1 MDRPLGPRQPDKRLT
16 AYESIFGRPSVPQHH
31 SPGQSSVQNYP
42 PTPNYP
48 QNQYPYP
55 STNPQHYPSTS
66 TSFSPHPYL
75 QQQPSS
81 RQSFYAP
88 PQPQN
93 QSWAYPN
100 YSYHQPQY
108 PQSSLSPVPSNQV
121 AYPQQPDDPAD
132 PNYESFARQS
142 VIPPQAY
149 QAQAYHNSPVAQQHG
164 PWGPRPPPPPQQQ
177 QQQPQQPA
185 YEYEH
190 DFRYQNGAASPSHTN
205 IPHLGVNIDVD
216 NGRLGLDFDDDESSP
231 SDTDDSEL
239 PWANSRSSSKQPR
252 QSYYQPPQPT
262 LAHHRLS
269 TQRQQSPPDSNSIRS
284 TDSGYSATS
293 VPTSKPYSLQLDTAL
308 MNPATSRAASASST
322 HIDPSA
328 SGSTNG
334 NRRSS
339 ESARTMPGPFRRDR
353 SLQVQDRTRSMSATA
368 STHARSSHQDQTVP
382 SPASTS
388 RARPAPSQLGQ
399 PSSPSPYPRRPP
411 IVYPAL
417 LSRVAEALRARIVLS
432 DIVKDGLTYKNAFDG
447 RQAVDKIAYII
458 KTTDRNLALLLGR
471 ALDAQKY
478 FHAVTY
484 DHRLR
489 DSSSDVYQFRTRV
502 GSPFHSG
509 ELSPPPVTSP
519 GSQSTSITTDSA
531 TTRDTGSPSNEASTE
546 SDPGKHPHTTAA
558 PSTDAAEDV
567 LLPIGVF
574 TLLTDC
580 YSPTCS
586 RDRLCYSITCPRRL
600 EQIHSKSQPGLG
612 IKRQLSRES
621 LGDLDHVEPGL
632 LWIHTVSKEIVD
644 SVSDQEKRRQ
654 EAINEVIYT
663 ERDFVRDMEYLRDVW
678 IAPLSASDIIPEQ
691 RRADFIEQVFWN
703 IHDVIGVNTR
713 LRDAL
718 NKRQKSY
725 AVIEGI
731 ADIFLDI
738 VPLFAPFVSYG
749 AHQLYGK
756 YEFEKE
762 KSSNPAFAQFV
773 EETERRPDSRKLE
786 LNAYLTKPTTR
797 LARYPLLL
805 EAVLKQTPEEC
816 SDKQDI
822 PKVVTLVREFLAEVN
837 LQTGRAENRFNLL
850 QLEQQ
855 LLFRPGEQVDLRLKE
870 EGREMVYKGTLKRR
884 GGSQSDSGELSVFLL
899 DHALLMAK
907 QKNKAD
913 QFKVYRR
920 PIPLELLLIIA
931 TDETGMRPIV
941 SSRPKRNSSNQG
953 DDHAQPYPPILPVK
967 FEGGGKAGF
976 SITFVHLGRK
986 FYQMTLWAATHAN
999 HRKWIENITR
1009 QQDLMRERSQFFE
1022 MDILSEGFFQ
1032 SVNRANCAAP
1042 FSGGQK
1048 VAYGTFDGVYFQD
1061 LREPNREPIKVL
1073 ALTDVAQVDVLDDY
1087 GLLIVLSEGQ
1097 VITFPLD
1104 ALEAMDPLAGL
1115 KRAKRI
1121 AAHTSFFKS
1130 GVCVGRTFVCVV
1142 KTSPLSST
1150 IKIFE
1155 PIDQNVRG
1163 RNKPTFRKLLQG
1175 GNDTLRIYKEFYI
1188 PVQSSS
1194 IHFLRTKLCVA
1205 CVNGFEIIDPDTLDT
1220 QGLLDPSDES
1230 LDFVRRRGDNTRP
1243 KPVAIYRIENEFLL
1257 CYDEFAFYINRGGRR
1272 SRKHFLVSW
1281 EGAPTSFAF
1290 QYPYVLAFEPTFVE
1304 IRNVET
1310 GSMSQ
1315 VIQGNNLRC
1324 LFTDSPPSLQQA
1336 YTRMSRSSLSSYNG
1350 SSSFG
1355 HGNAPPYASGP
1366 HGAFNGHTS
1375 FPAYGQPPMPVYP
1388 GQLPT
1393 PPVYPGQQ
1401 PPPPYGPNGGGREEI
1416 ILVSDDRVLTL
1427 RMALPGQ

>member
-16 AYESIFGRPSVPQHH
+16 AYESIFGRPGVSHH
-31 SPGQSSVQNYP
+31 ISSGGQSSPQGYP
-42 PTPNYP
+42 IPPGYP

-55 STNPQHYPSTS
+55 PNHQLYSPTS
-66 TSFSPHPYL
+66 VDPHNSPHSSYPYL
-75 QQQPSS
+75 PQPSNP
-81 RQSFYAP
+81 RQSFYGP
-88 PQPQN
+88 SPPQN
-93 QSWAYPN
+93 QSWSYPN
-100 YSYHQPQY
+100 YPYSQSPYPHQSPLL
-108 PQSSLSPVPSNQV
+108 PLPIVHSTNPLDSLN
-121 AYPQQPDDPAD
+121 
-132 PNYESFARQS
+132 RQAIAS
-142 VIPPQAY
+142 THAY
-149 QAQAYHNSPVAQQHG
+149 QAQAYHSSAVQQAQ
-164 PWGPRPPPPPQQQ
+164 WGPRPPPSPHPPQQ
-177 QQQPQQPA
+177 QQPA
-185 YEYEH
+185 YEYEQGPQ
-190 DFRYQNGAASPSHTN
+190 YQNGSPSRSHSTT
-205 IPHLGVNIDVD
+205 PHLGLNIDVD
-216 NGRLGLDFDDDESSP
+216 DGGLGIGFADESSP

-239 PWANSRSSSKQPR
+239 PWTHPQSSGILSQG
-252 QSYYQPPQPT
+252 SYYQIPQPSP
-262 LAHHRLS
+262 ARHRS
-269 TQRQQSPPDSNSIRS
+269 SQRLSPPDSLSIRS
-284 TDSGYSATS
+284 TDSGYSGTS
-293 VPTSKPYSLQLDTAL
+293 APSSIPQSVHFNAAH
-308 MNPATSRAASASST
+308 MNQVGRAASASPY
-322 HIDPSA
+322 IDTSSP
-328 SGSTNG
+328 G
-334 NRRSS
+334 NNVRRSTDS
-339 ESARTMPGPFRRDR
+339 TRTMPGSFRRDR
-353 SLQVQDRTRSMSATA
+353 SLQDRSRSLSATA
-368 STHARSSHQDQTVP
+368 SAHTVTP
-382 SPASTS
+382 PVSASRVRHGT
-388 RARPAPSQLGQ
+388 AQSQGNGQ
-399 PSSPSPYPRRPP
+399 APYPRRSP

-417 LSRVAEALRARIVLS
+417 LSRVAEALRARIVLT

-489 DSSSDVYQFRTRV
+489 DSVSDVYQFRTRV

-509 ELSPPPVTSP
+509 ELSSTPTGTGTPTPDARPELGATS
-519 GSQSTSITTDSA
+519 
-531 TTRDTGSPSNEASTE
+531 DTGSPSNEASTE
-546 SDPGKHPHTTAA
+546 SDPGKQFDT
-558 PSTDAAEDV
+558 STILPTDSSNDAADDV
-567 LLPIGVF
+567 LLPTGVF

-600 EQIHSKSQPGLG
+600 EQQSRLNMKPLPALG

-621 LGDLDHVEPGL
+621 VGDLDNVEPGS

-644 SVSDQEKRRQ
+644 SVSDQEKMRQ

-678 IAPLSASDIIPEQ
+678 IAPLSTQDIIPEP

-703 IHDVIGVNTR
+703 IHDVISVNTR

-731 ADIFLDI
+731 TDIFLDI
-738 VPLFAPFVSYG
+738 VPHFAPFVSYG
-749 AHQLYGK
+749 SHQLYGK

-805 EAVLKQTPEEC
+805 EAVLKHTPDEC
-816 SDKQDI
+816 SDKLDI
-822 PKVVTLVREFLAEVN
+822 PKVVTLIREFLAEVN
-837 LQTGRAENRFNLL
+837 RETGRAENRFNLL

-855 LLFRPGEQVDLRLKE
+855 LLFRPGEQVDLRLRE
-870 EGREMVYKGTLKRR
+870 EGREMIYKGPLKRR
-884 GGSQSDSGELSVFLL
+884 GGSQGDSGELLIFLL
-899 DHALLMAK
+899 DHALLMVK

-913 QFKVYRR
+913 QYKVYRP

-931 TDETGMRPIV
+931 TDETGMRPIITAR
-941 SSRPKRNSSNQG
+941 SDRGHQSR
-953 DDHAQPYPPILPVK
+953 PYPPVIPVK
-967 FEGGGKAGF
+967 LEGGSKTGF
-976 SITFVHLGRK
+976 AITFVLLGRR

-999 HRKWIENITR
+999 HRKWIEHIAN
-1009 QQDLMRERSQFFE
+1009 QQDLMRDRSQFFE
-1022 MDILSEGFFQ
+1022 MDTLSEGFFPG
-1032 SVNRANCAAP
+1032 R
-1042 FSGGQK
+1042 GGHK

-1073 ALTDVAQVDVLDDY
+1073 ALTDVAQLDVLDEY

-1121 AAHTSFFKS
+1121 ATHTSFFKS

-1220 QGLLDPSDES
+1220 QGLLDPGDES

-1272 SRKHFLVSW
+1272 SRKNFLVYW
-1281 EGAPTSFAF
+1281 EGSPTSFAF

-1310 GSMSQ
+1310 ASMSQ

-1324 LFTDSPPSLQQA
+1324 LYTDAPISQSHQRQ
-1336 YTRMSRSSLSSYNG
+1336 SQ
-1350 SSSFG
+1350 SSFSSFTRNG
-1355 HGNAPPYASGP
+1355 FAYGTSPYPAYNEHTTLP
-1366 HGAFNGHTS
+1366 GAYGQS
-1375 FPAYGQPPMPVYP
+1375 PVPMYPVMPPAYGRAA
-1388 GQLPT
+1388 
-1393 PPVYPGQQ
+1393 
-1401 PPPPYGPNGGGREEI
+1401 GREEI

-1427 RMALPGQ
+1427 RMATLPGSS

>member
-1 MDRPLGPRQPDKRLT
+1 MPGPSRRDRPLQDRSW
-16 AYESIFGRPSVPQHH
+16 SIS
-31 SPGQSSVQNYP
+31 
-42 PTPNYP
+42 
-48 QNQYPYP
+48 
-55 STNPQHYPSTS
+55 
-66 TSFSPHPYL
+66 
-75 QQQPSS
+75 
-81 RQSFYAP
+81 
-88 PQPQN
+88 
-93 QSWAYPN
+93 
-100 YSYHQPQY
+100 
-108 PQSSLSPVPSNQV
+108 
-121 AYPQQPDDPAD
+121 
-132 PNYESFARQS
+132 
-142 VIPPQAY
+142 
-149 QAQAYHNSPVAQQHG
+149 
-164 PWGPRPPPPPQQQ
+164 
-177 QQQPQQPA
+177 
-185 YEYEH
+185 
-190 DFRYQNGAASPSHTN
+190 AS
-205 IPHLGVNIDVD
+205 
-216 NGRLGLDFDDDESSP
+216 
-231 SDTDDSEL
+231 
-239 PWANSRSSSKQPR
+239 
-252 QSYYQPPQPT
+252 T
-262 LAHHRLS
+262 LAH
-269 TQRQQSPPDSNSIRS
+269 
-284 TDSGYSATS
+284 
-293 VPTSKPYSLQLDTAL
+293 V
-308 MNPATSRAASASST
+308 
-322 HIDPSA
+322 
-328 SGSTNG
+328 
-334 NRRSS
+334 
-339 ESARTMPGPFRRDR
+339 
-353 SLQVQDRTRSMSATA
+353 
-368 STHARSSHQDQTVP
+368 RSSHADQTVP

-388 RARPAPSQLGQ
+388 SRLRHATSQSQGNGQ
-399 PSSPSPYPRRPP
+399 LSSPTPYPRRSP

-417 LSRVAEALRARIVLS
+417 LSRVAEALRARIVLT

-489 DSSSDVYQFRTRV
+489 DSASDVYQFRTRV

-509 ELSPPPVTSP
+509 ELSPPAVTSP
-519 GSQSTSITTDSA
+519 GSRGTSTPTPDARLES
-531 TTRDTGSPSNEASTE
+531 DTGSPSNDASTE
-546 SDPGKHPHTTAA
+546 SDPGKQLDT
-558 PSTDAAEDV
+558 STILPDVSIDAAEDV
-567 LLPIGVF
+567 LLPTGVF

-600 EQIHSKSQPGLG
+600 EQQSRLNMKPLPGLG

-621 LGDLDHVEPGL
+621 LGDLDNVEPGL

-678 IAPLSASDIIPEQ
+678 IAPLSTQDIIPEP

-703 IHDVIGVNTR
+703 IHDVIAVNTR

-725 AVIEGI
+725 AVIEGV
-731 ADIFLDI
+731 ADIFLEI

-749 AHQLYGK
+749 SHQLYGK

-773 EETERRPDSRKLE
+773 ETTERRPDSRKLE

-805 EAVLKQTPEEC
+805 EAVLKHTSDEC
-816 SDKQDI
+816 SDKRDI

-837 LQTGRAENRFNLL
+837 RETGRTENRFNLL

-855 LLFRPGEQVDLRLKE
+855 LLFRPGEQVDLRLRE
-870 EGREMVYKGTLKRR
+870 EGREMIYKGPLKRR
-884 GGSQSDSGELSVFLL
+884 GGSQGDSGELLVFLL
-899 DHALLMAK
+899 DHALLMVK

-920 PIPLELLLIIA
+920 PIPLELLLIVA
-931 TDETGMRPIV
+931 TDESGMRPV
-941 SSRPKRNSSNQG
+941 VTARPQHKAGSNG
-953 DDHAQPYPPILPVK
+953 SHLSQPYPPVVPVK
-967 FEGGGKAGF
+967 LEGGGKTGF
-976 SITFVHLGRK
+976 AITFVHLGRK
-986 FYQMTLWAATHAN
+986 FYQMTLWAASHAN

-1009 QQDLMRERSQFFE
+1009 QQDLMRDRSQFFE
-1022 MDILSEGFFQ
+1022 MDTLSEGFFHAA
-1032 SVNRANCAAP
+1032 NHANCAAP

-1061 LREPNREPIKVL
+1061 LREPNREPVKVL
-1073 ALTDVAQVDVLDDY
+1073 ALTDVAQVDVLDEY

-1130 GVCVGRTFVCVV
+1130 GVCVRRTFVCVV

-1163 RNKPTFRKLLQG
+1163 RSKPTFRKLLQG

-1188 PVQSSS
+1188 PVQSTS

-1272 SRKHFLVSW
+1272 SRKNFLVQW
-1281 EGAPTSFAF
+1281 EGSPTSFAF

-1310 GSMSQ
+1310 GAMSQ
-1315 VIQGNNLRC
+1315 VIQGNNLQC
-1324 LFTDSPPSLQQA
+1324 LYTDAPASLPLAHPRHSQSSFSSFSGSGGSSFTQGNAPHPPPLNA
-1336 YTRMSRSSLSSYNG
+1336 YNGRSSLPG
-1350 SSSFG
+1350 
-1355 HGNAPPYASGP
+1355 
-1366 HGAFNGHTS
+1366 
-1375 FPAYGQPPMPVYP
+1375 AYGQSPVPMYP
-1388 GQLPT
+1388 AQLP
-1393 PPVYPGQQ
+1393 PSS
-1401 PPPPYGPNGGGREEI
+1401 YGRAAGREDI

-1427 RMALPGQ
+1427 RMAALLGQ

>member
-1 MDRPLGPRQPDKRLT
+1 
-16 AYESIFGRPSVPQHH
+16 
-31 SPGQSSVQNYP
+31 
-42 PTPNYP
+42 
-48 QNQYPYP
+48 
-55 STNPQHYPSTS
+55 
-66 TSFSPHPYL
+66 
-75 QQQPSS
+75 
-81 RQSFYAP
+81 
-88 PQPQN
+88 
-93 QSWAYPN
+93 
-100 YSYHQPQY
+100 
-108 PQSSLSPVPSNQV
+108 
-121 AYPQQPDDPAD
+121 
-132 PNYESFARQS
+132 
-142 VIPPQAY
+142 
-149 QAQAYHNSPVAQQHG
+149 
-164 PWGPRPPPPPQQQ
+164 
-177 QQQPQQPA
+177 
-185 YEYEH
+185 
-190 DFRYQNGAASPSHTN
+190 
-205 IPHLGVNIDVD
+205 
-216 NGRLGLDFDDDESSP
+216 
-231 SDTDDSEL
+231 
-239 PWANSRSSSKQPR
+239 
-252 QSYYQPPQPT
+252 
-262 LAHHRLS
+262 
-269 TQRQQSPPDSNSIRS
+269 
-284 TDSGYSATS
+284 
-293 VPTSKPYSLQLDTAL
+293 
-308 MNPATSRAASASST
+308 MNPASSRATSISST
-322 HIDPSA
+322 YVDSSVA
-328 SGSTNG
+328 GSGNG
-334 NRRSS
+334 PRRSS
-339 ESARTMPGPFRRDR
+339 DSVRTMPVFRRDR
-353 SLQVQDRTRSMSATA
+353 SLQVQDRTRSLSATA
-368 STHARSSHQDQTVP
+368 STHVRSSLQDQTTP

-388 RARPAPSQLGQ
+388 RVRHTPSQLGQ
-399 PSSPSPYPRRPP
+399 PSSQSPYPHRSP

-489 DSSSDVYQFRTRV
+489 DSPSDVYQFRTRV

-509 ELSPPPVTSP
+509 ELSPPITSS
-519 GSQSTSITTDSA
+519 SQGTSTLSPDGRTDSA
-531 TTRDTGSPSNEASTE
+531 TSRDTGSPSNEASAE
-546 SDPGKHPHTTAA
+546 SDPGKQPDTTVDAD
-558 PSTDAAEDV
+558 TDTAEGV
-567 LLPIGVF
+567 LLPTGVF

-600 EQIHSKSQPGLG
+600 EQQSRLNMKPQPGLG

-621 LGDLDHVEPGL
+621 LGDLEEPGL

-678 IAPLSASDIIPEQ
+678 VAPLSASDIIPED

-703 IHDVIGVNTR
+703 INDVIAVNTR

-725 AVIEGI
+725 AVIECI
-731 ADIFLDI
+731 ADIFRDN

-805 EAVLKQTPEEC
+805 EAVLKQTPEES
-816 SDKQDI
+816 SDKEEI

-837 LQTGRAENRFNLL
+837 SQTGRAENRFNLL

-870 EGREMVYKGTLKRR
+870 EGREMVYKGPLKRR
-884 GGSQSDSGELSVFLL
+884 GGSQGDSGELFVFLL

-907 QKNKAD
+907 QKSKGD

-920 PIPLELLLIIA
+920 PIPLELLFIIA
-931 TDETGMRPIV
+931 TDETGMRPVV
-941 SSRPKRNSSNQG
+941 SSRSPRNNSNPNG
-953 DDHAQPYPPILPVK
+953 DRQAQPHPPILPVK
-967 FEGGGKAGF
+967 FEGGGKTGF
-976 SITFVHLGRK
+976 AITFVHLGRK
-986 FYQMTLWAATHAN
+986 FYQITLWAATHAN

-1022 MDILSEGFFQ
+1022 MNMLSEGFFQ
-1032 SVNRANCAAP
+1032 AVNRANCASP

-1061 LREPNREPIKVL
+1061 LREPTREPVKVL

-1230 LDFVRRRGDNTRP
+1230 LDFVRRRSDNTRP

-1272 SRKHFLVSW
+1272 SRKNFLVHW

-1324 LFTDSPPSLQQA
+1324 LFTDTPPSLQQA
-1336 YTRMSRSSLSSYNG
+1336 YPRMSRSSLSSYNG
-1350 SSSFG
+1350 SPGQS
-1355 HGNAPPYASGP
+1355 PYA
-1366 HGAFNGHTS
+1366 
-1375 FPAYGQPPMPVYP
+1375 AYGGQQYP

-1393 PPVYPGQQ
+1393 PPVYPGQ
-1401 PPPPYGPNGGGREEI
+1401 PPLQPPYGRGVGGREEI